1 MARNGRKGLPRRGK
15 KQENNDQLW
24 PEMVAN
30 HKKRDLPVIAILGVL
45 AICFEKVMFLLGNMG
60 GCASGGINNN
70 LYKDTITY
78 NNNNHF
84 ILGPFRF
91 TQ

>member
-1 MARNGRKGLPRRGK
+1 
-15 KQENNDQLW
+15 
-24 PEMVAN
+24 
-30 HKKRDLPVIAILGVL
+30 
-45 AICFEKVMFLLGNMG
+45 MFLLGKVRG
-60 GCASGGINNN
+60 RASGGINNN

-78 NNNNHF
+78 NNNNNNNHF